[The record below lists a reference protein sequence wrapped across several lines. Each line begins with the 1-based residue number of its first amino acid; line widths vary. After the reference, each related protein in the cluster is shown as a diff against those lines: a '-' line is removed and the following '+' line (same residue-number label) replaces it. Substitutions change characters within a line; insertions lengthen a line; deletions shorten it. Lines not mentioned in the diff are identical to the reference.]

1 MLFNLA
7 GDYVCLCPMPVLS
20 LGLIET
26 RGLVAAIEAA
36 DAAAKAANVSLL
48 SAELL
53 GGGIVTLRIQG
64 DLGAVQAAVE
74 AGAQAAKRIGEVVA
88 VRVIP
93 RPVAELAQLS
103 PLKSRMRVT
112 ENPDVA
118 RVTKILHEQKLSA
131 PTGAQANR
139 TEKTKTTIS
148 PSINRKKTIPA
159 QVAPLPSRVP
169 DQPAPLEHLPD
180 IKADSSIS
188 QHPAPAVHT
197 PLRPN
202 FVELEAMP
210 VSRLR
215 QYARNVKNLSIQG
228 RQISMANKT
237 QLLDAIRQA
246 ASLG

>member
-1 MLFNLA
+1 MT
-7 GDYVCLCPMPVLS
+7 VIS

-36 DAAAKAANVSLL
+36 DAAAKAANVTLL

-93 RPVAELAQLS
+93 RPVAELAALS
-103 PLKSRMRVT
+103 PLKSQLRVA
-112 ENPDVA
+112 ESPEAA
-118 RVTKILHEQKLSA
+118 RISLVTRERKVGAPAEAPKRPVGKIGAPASA
-131 PTGAQANR
+131 PSKRDSATPVTGTR
-139 TEKTKTTIS
+139 
-148 PSINRKKTIPA
+148 
-159 QVAPLPSRVP
+159 APIRASVP
-169 DQPAPLEHLPD
+169 
-180 IKADSSIS
+180 
-188 QHPAPAVHT
+188 PAPA
-197 PLRPN
+197 LRHVDSHPVSAPQRPAPATVSPRRPD
-202 FVELEAMP
+202 FAELEAMP
-210 VSRLR
+210 VVRLR
-215 QYARNVKNLSIQG
+215 QYARNVKNLGIQG

-246 ASLG
+246 TTD

>member
-1 MLFNLA
+1 MLFNMA
-7 GDYVCLCPMPVLS
+7 GDSVCLSPMSVLS

-36 DAAAKAANVSLL
+36 DAAAKAANVTLL

-93 RPVAELAQLS
+93 RPVAELAALS
-103 PLKSRMRVT
+103 PLKSRLHVIENSDAVRVSKVT
-112 ENPDVA
+112 PKQESRAPIGA
-118 RVTKILHEQKLSA
+118 RTKLA
-131 PTGAQANR
+131 
-139 TEKTKTTIS
+139 EKPKATIS
-148 PSINRKKTIPA
+148 PTPSRTRTIRA
-159 QVAPLPSRVP
+159 GARVP
-169 DQPAPLEHLPD
+169 DRPAPTEHPAD
-180 IKADSSIS
+180 IQANSPT
-188 QHPAPAVHT
+188 QQYPAPAT
-197 PLRPN
+197 LSPRRPN
-202 FVELEAMP
+202 FAELEAMP
-210 VSRLR
+210 VARLR

-237 QLLDAIRQA
+237 QLLDAIREA
-246 ASLG
+246 ATLD